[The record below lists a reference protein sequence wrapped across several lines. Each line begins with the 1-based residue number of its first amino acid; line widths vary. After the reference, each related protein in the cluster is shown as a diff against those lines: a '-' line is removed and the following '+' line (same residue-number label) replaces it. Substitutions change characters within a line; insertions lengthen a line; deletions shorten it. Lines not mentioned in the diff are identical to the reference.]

1 MISIKELF
9 RLRSPNKNGLQPE
22 KPMQQ
27 DSVPGTKEDNGL
39 SQMEHRSRLEAASGR
54 NKIKLDLLV
63 HDLKVP
69 LAVVEA
75 GVSTLLNR
83 QEKYGPLTEKQE
95 KVLLR
100 ALRNTKITQALV
112 NDALELG
119 RSRAGVVNTSHFKVS
134 YWIEQSLTEIF
145 DLVDFGI
152 SEDIKKCSNL
162 AGLKG
167 ALGEKGIA
175 LVVDE
180 SLWCEE
186 VCLDEPK
193 LRQILRNLLSNALKY
208 RKDRVEVHVGKTG
221 SHLTLTVKDDGE
233 GIPAAFH
240 NKIFECYFQLD
251 AVDSCPVRGHGLG
264 LAGVLVLVEDLGGR
278 LLLESD
284 AGRGATFSVELP
296 LSLGGQGRGA
306 R

>member
-1 MISIKELF
+1 LISIRELF
-9 RLRSPNKNGLQPE
+9 RLRSTNKNGVQPA
-22 KPMQQ
+22 KPLH
-27 DSVPGTKEDNGL
+27 DSVHAEEVDHGPSE
-39 SQMEHRSRLEAASGR
+39 MEHRSKLEAASGR
-54 NKIKLDLLV
+54 NKIKIDLLV

-69 LAVVEA
+69 LAVIEA

-83 QEKYGPLTEKQE
+83 QEKYGALTEKQE

-119 RSRAGVVNTSHFKVS
+119 RSRAGFINPSHFKVS

-152 SEDIKKCSNL
+152 SEDIKKCSDL
-162 AGLKG
+162 TGLKG
-167 ALGEKGIA
+167 ALGQKGIS
-175 LVVDE
+175 LIVDE
-180 SLWCEE
+180 DLWCQE

-193 LRQILRNLLSNALKY
+193 MRQIFRNLLSNALKY
-208 RKDRVEVHVGKTG
+208 RKDRVEVHVGKRDDQ
-221 SHLTLTVKDDGE
+221 LTLSVRDDGE

-251 AVDSCPVRGHGLG
+251 SVDSCPVRGHGLG

-296 LSLGGQGRGA
+296 LSDEGRGSSA
-306 R
+306 G